1 MDAVFRH
8 YLIIVEEEAAAQK
21 GFERAVQHMTA
32 LLYAYNRLLALTQ
45 PEWLKWEFDALKIII
60 EWVGLNKNTKKIV
73 STV

>member
-8 YLIIVEEEAAAQK
+8 YLIIVEEEVAAPK
-21 GFERAVQHMTA
+21 GFELKGQHMTE
-32 LLYAYNRLLALTQ
+32 LLYAYNGLLALTQ

-60 EWVGLNKNTKKIV
+60 EWVGLNKNKKKIV